1 QIKDI
6 LKDHDTQNHILP
18 LKFHRHIKPPLH
30 PPQRHLVEKEVVAG
44 KKVPFTKREAQL
56 KAGIEQWLLKKT
68 DDAPELKQIKNILKT
83 HDTQHHLLPL
93 AFHKR
98 IKPPVSPPRRLLFK
112 AEVVAGKR
120 VPFTKALAV
129 KDRKRMDVIYES
141 DDYEKEKR
149 QSTYST
155 QLLLH

>member
-1 QIKDI
+1 MGI
-6 LKDHDTQNHILP
+6 LG
-18 LKFHRHIKPPLH
+18 
-30 PPQRHLVEKEVVAG
+30 A
-44 KKVPFTKREAQL
+44 KREAQL

-68 DDAPELKQIKNILKT
+68 DDVPELKQIKNILKT

-149 QSTYST
+149 QTTETKSYST
-155 QLLLH
+155 RPNGSGGIMVWGCFCILGKLDLAFL